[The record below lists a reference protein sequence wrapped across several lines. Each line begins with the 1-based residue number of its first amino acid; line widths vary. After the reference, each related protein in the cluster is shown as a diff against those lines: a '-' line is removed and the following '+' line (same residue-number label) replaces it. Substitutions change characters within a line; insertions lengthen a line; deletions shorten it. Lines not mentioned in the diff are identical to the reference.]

1 MRERLPSF
9 LISPLRGPTP
19 ASGKGANMINPS
31 STALIMIDMQNGFIN
46 EASPLCVAG
55 AKKSIP
61 ACRRALK
68 YARKH
73 AVSVYHIVRRYA
85 ADGSDVEPC
94 RYDTWKDERPL
105 SNACPEEIGPSEPA
119 ELAPLAGEA
128 IIVKP
133 RFSAFFQTDLHARLQ
148 RQGIDTLLL
157 TGTTTPNCIRST
169 CYDALS
175 YNYDVIVVEDA
186 TSSRNEDVQRANME
200 DMAFCLCV
208 IKKQ

>member
-1 MRERLPSF
+1 
-9 LISPLRGPTP
+9 
-19 ASGKGANMINPS
+19 MINPS

-61 ACRRALK
+61 ACRRALE

-94 RYDTWKDERPL
+94 RYDTWKDGRPL

-133 RFSAFFQTDLHARLQ
+133 RFSALCDKE
-148 RQGIDTLLL
+148 
-157 TGTTTPNCIRST
+157 
-169 CYDALS
+169 
-175 YNYDVIVVEDA
+175 VIEV
-186 TSSRNEDVQRANME
+186 
-200 DMAFCLCV
+200 
-208 IKKQ
+208 

>member
-1 MRERLPSF
+1 
-9 LISPLRGPTP
+9 
-19 ASGKGANMINPS
+19 MINPS

-61 ACRRALK
+61 ACRRALE

-94 RYDTWKDERPL
+94 RYDTWKDGRPL

-133 RFSAFFQTDLHARLQ
+133 RFSAFSKQTFMRGSRGKGLIRCCLRARL
-148 RQGIDTLLL
+148 RLIAYVLPAMMHFP
-157 TGTTTPNCIRST
+157 TTTTS
-169 CYDALS
+169 LS
-175 YNYDVIVVEDA
+175 
-186 TSSRNEDVQRANME
+186 
-200 DMAFCLCV
+200 
-208 IKKQ
+208 

>member
-1 MRERLPSF
+1 
-9 LISPLRGPTP
+9 
-19 ASGKGANMINPS
+19 MIDPS
-31 STALIMIDMQNGFIN
+31 STALVMIDMQNGFIN
-46 EASPLCVAG
+46 EASPLCIAG

-61 ACRRALK
+61 ACRRVLE
-68 YARKH
+68 YAREN
-73 AVSVYHIVRRYA
+73 VVPVYHVVRRYA

-94 RYDTWKDERPL
+94 RYDIWKDERPL
-105 SNACPEEIGPSEPA
+105 SDACPEEIGPLEPA
-119 ELAPLAGEA
+119 ELAPLADEVTV
-128 IIVKP
+128 VKP

-148 RQGIDTLLL
+148 KQGINTLLL

-200 DMAFCLCV
+200 DMACIGARIIRSVDL
-208 IKKQ
+208 

>member
-1 MRERLPSF
+1 
-9 LISPLRGPTP
+9 
-19 ASGKGANMINPS
+19 MIDSS
-31 STALIMIDMQNGFIN
+31 STALVMIDMQNGFIN
-46 EASPLCVAG
+46 ETSPLCVAG
-55 AKKSIP
+55 AKKSIS
-61 ACRRALK
+61 ACKRVLE
-68 YARKH
+68 YARQN
-73 AVSVYHIVRRYA
+73 AVPVYHIVRRYA

-105 SNACPEEIGPSEPA
+105 SNVCPEEIGPSEPA
-119 ELAPLAGEA
+119 ELAPLEGEA
-128 IIVKP
+128 VIVKP

-148 RQGIDTLLL
+148 KQGIDTLLL

-200 DMAFCLCV
+200 DMAFIGARIIRSVDL
-208 IKKQ
+208 

>member
-1 MRERLPSF
+1 
-9 LISPLRGPTP
+9 
-19 ASGKGANMINPS
+19 MINPS

-94 RYDTWKDERPL
+94 RYDTWKDERPQ

-200 DMAFCLCV
+200 DRAFIGARIVRRVDL
-208 IKKQ
+208 

>member
-1 MRERLPSF
+1 
-9 LISPLRGPTP
+9 
-19 ASGKGANMINPS
+19 MINPS

-55 AKKSIP
+55 AKKSIR

-175 YNYDVIVVEDA
+175 YNYDVNVVEDA

-200 DMAFCLCV
+200 DMAFIGARIVRSVDL
-208 IKKQ
+208 